1 MKQKL
6 IKFGLIFMTVFL
18 LGSTIY
24 ITLLLKD
31 TGPTAATTVKKTKAA
46 SITYR
51 KTLALN
57 TNSVQPTISERQ
69 EGKAEEPEPTAI
81 PTEKLLSYN
90 SINQTGQLTPTS
102 TLSPTISAST
112 LSPTISAST
121 LSPTLSSTTQPTGV
135 TSLPQSGWMQSSIAI
150 FTAASIFIFL
160 SFLY

>member
-6 IKFGLIFMTVFL
+6 TKFGLIFMTVFL

-31 TGPTAATTVKKTKAA
+31 TGGTAATTVKKTKAA
-46 SITYR
+46 SVTYT

-57 TNSVQPTISERQ
+57 TEPVQPGISE
-69 EGKAEEPEPTAI
+69 EPTAI
-81 PTEKLLSYN
+81 PTETLLSYN
-90 SINQTGQLTPTS
+90 SINQTGQPTPT
-102 TLSPTISAST
+102 
-112 LSPTISAST
+112 ST

-150 FTAASIFIFL
+150 FAAASIFIFL
-160 SFLY
+160 SFLYP

>member
-24 ITLLLKD
+24 ITLLLNN
-31 TGPTAATTVKKTKAA
+31 TGPTTTTVKKTKAA
-46 SITYR
+46 SVTYT

-57 TNSVQPTISERQ
+57 TEPVQPEISETPVLS
-69 EGKAEEPEPTAI
+69 GPTVI

-90 SINQTGQLTPTS
+90 SINQTGQPTPKS
-102 TLSPTISAST
+102 TPSPTLSAST
-112 LSPTISAST
+112 LSPTV
-121 LSPTLSSTTQPTGV
+121 SSTTQPTQTQGAVTVTPTGV
-135 TSLPQSGWMQSSIAI
+135 ASLPKSGWMQSSIVI
-150 FTAASIFIFL
+150 FAAASIFIFL

>member
-6 IKFGLIFMTVFL
+6 MKFGLIFMIVFL

-24 ITLLLKD
+24 ITLILKD

-46 SITYR
+46 SVTYR

-57 TNSVQPTISERQ
+57 TQPNQPDTSGGLPGEAQ
-69 EGKAEEPEPTAI
+69 EPTVI

-102 TLSPTISAST
+102 ALNPTISALT
-112 LSPTISAST
+112 LNPTISNST

-150 FTAASIFIFL
+150 FAAASIFIFL